1 MHHHALRRS
10 LVVVSLALSIAACT
24 PTPPSPPTSP
34 SPPSPPPGSAEPSA
48 SPASSPSAAITGLD
62 GELTIWHPYP
72 DVPGLERQALDEVL
86 ERVRAANPGLAVN
99 VLAIPADTM
108 IARYLADVATGSGP
122 DLMLADDRALAAM
135 IEAGAIVELDAG
147 IRARLGAVSDVAI
160 AGASVG
166 DSLWLIPGSLIA
178 SGMLYDS
185 ATIPTPPATTEALL
199 SAVGGGRV
207 KAGLPGGAEGTEL
220 LSAWWP
226 AFGGRLLDDGGAC
239 VADQGGVADA
249 FAYLASLKEAG
260 ATFFSDRASLADA
273 FLAGEVDL
281 IFDVPAAAAAYRARK
296 PTIAGVAF
304 PPGPAGP
311 AVPMVGVE
319 GWYVSPNSP
328 SPDLAAS
335 FAQAMTDIAAEQVFA
350 ARAGHIPAHPGSAID
365 DPIAEAIAATI
376 VPAGIRPQ
384 GATADAFRTAFTEA
398 LEGVLNEGDDP
409 ADAVSEACTQM
420 NEALR

>member
-1 MHHHALRRS
+1 LHHHVSRWSL
-10 LVVVSLALSIAACT
+10 LVVGLALSIAACT
-24 PTPPSPPTSP
+24 PTPPSPPTS
-34 SPPSPPPGSAEPSA
+34 SSPPPGSATPSA
-48 SPASSPSAAITGLD
+48 SPASSPSAAITGLE

-72 DVPGLERQALDEVL
+72 DVPGLELAALDEVL
-86 ERVRAANPGLAVN
+86 DRVRTANPGLVVN

-122 DLMLADDRALAAM
+122 DLMLADNRALAAM

-147 IRARLGAVSDVAI
+147 TRDRLAEVSGVAI
-160 AGASVG
+160 TGASAG
-166 DSLWLIPGSLIA
+166 GSLWLIPASLVA
-178 SGMLYDS
+178 AGMLYDS

-199 SAVGGGRV
+199 SAVGGGRAKV
-207 KAGLPGGAEGTEL
+207 GLLGGADGTEL

-226 AFGGRLLDDGGAC
+226 AFGGRLLDDAGAC

-281 IFDVPAAAAAYRARK
+281 IFDIPAAAAGYRERK
-296 PTIAGVAF
+296 PTIAGAAF

-311 AVPMVGVE
+311 AVPMVDVE

-335 FAQAMTDIAAEQVFA
+335 FAQAMTDVAAEGVFA
-350 ARAGHIPAHPGSAID
+350 ARAGHIPAHPGTAID

-376 VPAGIRPQ
+376 APAGIRPQ
-384 GATADAFRTAFTEA
+384 GATADAFRAAFTEA
-398 LEGVLNEGDDP
+398 LEGVLNDGDDP